1 MIKVSILGGSGY
13 TGIELLRIL
22 SRHPEVEIIAVTSR
36 QYQGEGIVK
45 VFPFLG
51 NFIEG
56 IFIDPSN
63 QKSITN
69 ADIVFCCLPHR
80 SAMEYI
86 PKIIKRGIWVIDL
99 SADFRLKDPK
109 VYETWYEK
117 HTAKDLLKKAVYG
130 LPEIYRPKIKNAQLV
145 ANPGCY
151 PTSAILGL
159 MPLIKNKLIDTN
171 TIIIDS
177 KSGVSGAG
185 REAKLETSFV
195 EANEGFK
202 AYKIGEHRHTP
213 EIEQCLSHIAKEK
226 ITVSFSPHLLPVNR
240 GILSTMYADIK
251 TQKPA
256 PAGSKQGS
264 KVKSQKE
271 MIFDA
276 YKKCYS
282 NEPFIRIMPEDVLP
296 NIQQVKGSNF
306 CDIGIKVDER
316 TNRVVVVSVID
327 NLVKGASGQA
337 VQNMNI
343 MCGLHEKTGLL
354 SPPLFP

>member
-1 MIKVSILGGSGY
+1 MIKISILGGSGY

-22 SRHPEVEIIAVTSR
+22 SRHHDVKITAVTSR
-36 QYQGEGIVK
+36 QYKCERLSK
-45 VFPFLG
+45 VFPHL
-51 NFIEG
+51 EG
-56 IFIDPSN
+56 FVDSIFIDPANS
-63 QKSITN
+63 KSIKD
-69 ADIVFCCLPHR
+69 ADIVFCCLPHK
-80 SAMEYI
+80 SAMEFI
-86 PKIIKRGIWVIDL
+86 PEIIKKGKRVIDL
-99 SADFRLKDPK
+99 SADFRLKDSK
-109 VYETWYEK
+109 VYEAWYEK
-117 HTAKDLLKKAVYG
+117 HTAKNLLKKAVYG
-130 LPEIYRPKIKNAQLV
+130 LPEIYRAEIKDAQLV

-159 MPLIKNKLIDTN
+159 MPLIKSKLIDNT

-213 EIEQCLSHIAKEK
+213 EIEQCLSQIAGKDIK
-226 ITVSFSPHLLPVNR
+226 VSFSPHLLPVNR
-240 GILSTMYADIK
+240 GILSTMYATMK
-251 TQKPA
+251 TQN
-256 PAGSKQGS
+256 SKLKTQNIIAS
-264 KVKSQKE
+264 
-271 MIFDA
+271 
-276 YKKCYS
+276 YKKYYR
-282 NEPFIRIMPEDVLP
+282 NEPFIRIMHEGVLP
-296 NIQQVKGSNF
+296 NISQVRGSNF

-327 NLVKGASGQA
+327 NLIKGASGQA

-343 MCGLHEKTGLL
+343 MCGLNEETGLL